1 MVHKN
6 PSEREYLDKKQLA
19 DYFGMSERTIN
30 HFLKRGIPHF
40 RVGRKALRFKR
51 AEADAWFERFRA
63 DEGSEVDRLVSEVLG
78 NG

>member
-6 PSEREYLDKKQLA
+6 PTEREYLDKKQLA

-30 HFLKRGIPHF
+30 YFLKKGLPHF

-51 AEADAWFERFRA
+51 TEAEKWFEQFR
-63 DEGSEVDRLVSEVLG
+63 VDGMISVERIVTEVLG
-78 NG
+78 Q

>member
-6 PSEREYLDKKQLA
+6 PAEREYLDKKQLA

-30 HFLKRGIPHF
+30 HFLKKGLPHF

-51 AEADAWFERFRA
+51 TEADVWFERFRA
-63 DEGSEVDRLVSEVLG
+63 DEANAVDKLVAEVMG
-78 NG
+78 Q